1 VIGANLF
8 GKKEFALDDLD
19 SQEAAPAA
27 ATQAQKPRKT
37 KIAVA
42 LAAGAIGYAIVSAGQ
57 VSTDETDLDLAQVT
71 YPTMRC
77 PPTRP
82 SSSAAISSRP
92 RSRTIRRPF
101 PSRKSSTRAA

>member
-1 VIGANLF
+1 MLISLLTYSIVRQQTNTGRRLVIGANLF

-71 YPTMRC
+71 YPTMR
-77 PPTRP
+77 
-82 SSSAAISSRP
+82 
-92 RSRTIRRPF
+92 
-101 PSRKSSTRAA
+101 